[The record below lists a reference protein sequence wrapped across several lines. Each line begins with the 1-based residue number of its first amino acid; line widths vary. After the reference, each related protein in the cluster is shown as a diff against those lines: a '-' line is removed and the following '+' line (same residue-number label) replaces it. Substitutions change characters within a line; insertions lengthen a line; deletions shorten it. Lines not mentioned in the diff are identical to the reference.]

1 MMEPCSCGVP
11 RSAHDPQENRARRAA
26 PTRHDRASL
35 FLIGYTMSNYK
46 RAREREGSARG
57 MVRHEVII
65 RIRPEINE
73 EVSERVI
80 MEVVTLLKDIPGVV
94 SVRYGTN
101 QAPEYRH
108 LMLEVLLPSESTLQ
122 RFGRHPLHV

>member
-1 MMEPCSCGVP
+1 
-11 RSAHDPQENRARRAA
+11 
-26 PTRHDRASL
+26 
-35 FLIGYTMSNYK
+35 
-46 RAREREGSARG
+46 

-65 RIRPEINE
+65 RFRPEINE

-101 QAPEYRH
+101 QTPDYRH
-108 LMLEVLLPSESTLQ
+108 LMLEVLVPSESALQ
-122 RFGRHPLHV
+122 RFGRHPLHVRALRLLSRITATSVVSNVEVGTEHRRG